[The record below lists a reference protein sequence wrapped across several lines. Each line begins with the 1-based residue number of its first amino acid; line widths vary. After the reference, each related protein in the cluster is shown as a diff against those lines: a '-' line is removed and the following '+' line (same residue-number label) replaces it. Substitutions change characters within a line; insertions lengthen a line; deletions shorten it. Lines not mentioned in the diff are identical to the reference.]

1 MALYG
6 VEQAVY
12 YYAWDTANNTL
23 KTGDSANHTLYWV
36 KDGTASAATN
46 AAAEVDGTNAPG
58 IYKVVITATEA
69 QCKHGVVGG
78 KSSTADIELFGVPND
93 FVQLPNAAPGAN
105 GGLPTVNA
113 SNYVAGIQGTTN
125 TLDDLP
131 AAIGAYECT
140 PGNLTRDEV
149 DEIMVAMATGKIVNS
164 ATNVY
169 DVYAENGTDVL
180 YTLTKTS
187 TGRTS
192 S

>member
-1 MALYG
+1 MAAYG
-6 VEQAVY
+6 VQQTVY

-23 KTGDSANHTLYWV
+23 KTGDSANHTMYWV

-69 QCKHGVVGG
+69 QCKHGVLAGV
-78 KSSTADIELFGVPND
+78 SSTDDIELFGVPVD
-93 FVQLPNAAPGAN
+93 FVRLPDAAPGGN
-105 GGLPTVNA
+105 GGLPTVDA
-113 SNYVAGIQGTTN
+113 SNYIAGIQGTSN
-125 TLDDLP
+125 TLDDIP

-140 PGNLTRDEV
+140 PGNLTCDEV
-149 DEIMVAMATGKIVNS
+149 AEIMVAMATGKIVNS